1 MSKNH
6 ANDSNSSKLLISYL
20 TLRKSVGVLGIA
32 LPFVLIIGS
41 YFFSRC
47 EQVQPSISHYYYTV
61 MGTYF
66 TGTLCAV
73 GLFLFSY
80 KGYTKMDNITANL
93 ASLFA
98 LLVAFFPTDA
108 YNGTHCAFVVNN
120 REGSVNPIHFT
131 AAALLFGCFAFF
143 CLYLFT
149 QTKDKSTMTP
159 RKKARNRVYITCGI
173 IIIFCIAAIAL
184 ISFINS
190 LENMLADYK
199 PVLVL
204 ETIALIAFGTSWITK
219 GEVILK
225 DK

>member
-6 ANDSNSSKLLISYL
+6 SNDSSSKLLISYL

-32 LPFVLIIGS
+32 LPFVLMIGS
-41 YFFSRC
+41 YFFSKC

-73 GLFLFSY
+73 ALFLFSY
-80 KGYTKMDNITANL
+80 KGYTRIDNITGNL
-93 ASLFA
+93 AGLFA
-98 LLVAFFPTDA
+98 ILVAFFPTDA
-108 YNGTHCAFVVNN
+108 YDGTKCAFVVNN

-131 AAALLFGCFAFF
+131 AAALLFGSFAFF

-149 QTKDKSTMTP
+149 QTNNKSTMTL
-159 RKKARNRVYITCGI
+159 RKRMRNRVYKTCGVI
-173 IIIFCIAAIAL
+173 IVLCIAGVAAVNFIKPLYDAL
-184 ISFINS
+184 ESIN
-190 LENMLADYK
+190 
-199 PVLVL
+199 PVLVF

-219 GEVILK
+219 GEFILK
-225 DK
+225 DN